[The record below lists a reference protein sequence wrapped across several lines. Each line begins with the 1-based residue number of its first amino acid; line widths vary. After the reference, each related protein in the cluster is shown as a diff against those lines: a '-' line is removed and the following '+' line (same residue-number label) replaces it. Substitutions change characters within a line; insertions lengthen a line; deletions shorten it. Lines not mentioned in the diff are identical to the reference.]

1 MKGDDV
7 RLGFLA
13 ANIGKISS
21 NKETIKGFFQRIK
34 RQKEMRRQTFFKA
47 MLALSIFFAS
57 FTAKAQLDTAWFQDT
72 HSSQYIYPPLA
83 DSNYRYEGD
92 VANSFFNMTLPSS
105 NVLLVNN
112 GDQGLGNIRR
122 FAQRYEVRDS
132 LKIMGVSLFV
142 VASPSLGHMDC
153 DTVTVGIWDETL
165 SNELYSKTFVSGGIT
180 PYANGLKFVEYLF
193 DDTIT
198 LYGDYHV
205 SISYD
210 DPCPFYYLGI
220 ETAFTFL
227 FLREYLTVGFGGTND
242 ETYCPPAG
250 CGTKYPLYVSFC
262 NGERMSEWIRAIDVN
277 NWRNESTSYQYYATY
292 IRSPLANCDTMVYA
306 PAAICPIRALEDTVS
321 QDTTS
326 NSVLSVELLEKAVRL
341 YPNPANE
348 VLNVAC
354 DYDISTV
361 AVFDAVNR
369 LVEERKVNS
378 KTLQLPLANY
388 AQGTYFITITTPKGK
403 LNKKFVVQ

>member
-1 MKGDDV
+1 
-7 RLGFLA
+7 
-13 ANIGKISS
+13 
-21 NKETIKGFFQRIK
+21 
-34 RQKEMRRQTFFKA
+34 MRRQTFFKA
-47 MLALSIFFAS
+47 MLALSIIFAS
-57 FTAKAQLDTAWFQDT
+57 FSAKAQLDTAWFQCDY
-72 HSSQYIYPPLA
+72 SSQYIYPPLL

-92 VANSFFNMTLPSS
+92 VANSYFNLSMPNSHTLMVDNS
-105 NVLLVNN
+105 
-112 GDQGLGNIRR
+112 DQGLGNIRR

-142 VASPSLGHMDC
+142 IESPSRNHMDC

-180 PYANGLKFVEYLF
+180 PYTNGFMFIEYLF

-205 SISYD
+205 SVSYN
-210 DPCPFYYLGI
+210 DPCPFYDLGL
-220 ETAFTFL
+220 ETAFTWL
-227 FLREYLTVGFGGTND
+227 FMKAYLTVGFGGTND

-250 CGTKYPLYVSFC
+250 CGTKYPLYVSYC
-262 NGERMSEWIRAIDVN
+262 NGERMSDWVRAVDIN
-277 NWRNESTSYQYYATY
+277 NWFAEWSSYPHHATY

-306 PAAICPIRALEDTVS
+306 PAGIFPIRALEDTVS
-321 QDTTS
+321 QDTVSQDTTS
-326 NSVLSVELLEKAVRL
+326 SSVLSVELLERAVRV

-354 DYDISTV
+354 DYDIESI
-361 AVFDAVNR
+361 AVFDVLNR

>member
-1 MKGDDV
+1 
-7 RLGFLA
+7 
-13 ANIGKISS
+13 
-21 NKETIKGFFQRIK
+21 
-34 RQKEMRRQTFFKA
+34 MRRQTFFKA
-47 MLALSIFFAS
+47 MLAVSIIFAS
-57 FTAKAQLDTAWFQDT
+57 FSAKAQLDTAWFQCDY
-72 HSSQYIYPPLA
+72 SSQYIYPPLL

-92 VANSFFNMTLPSS
+92 VANSYFNLSMPNSHTLMVDNS
-105 NVLLVNN
+105 
-112 GDQGLGNIRR
+112 DQGLGNIRR

-142 VASPSLGHMDC
+142 IESPSRNHMDC

-180 PYANGLKFVEYLF
+180 PYANGFRFVEYLF

-205 SISYD
+205 SVSYN
-210 DPCPFYYLGI
+210 DPCPFYDLGL
-220 ETAFTFL
+220 ETAFTWL
-227 FLREYLTVGFGGTND
+227 FMKAYLTVGFGGTND

-250 CGTKYPLYVSFC
+250 CGTKYPLYVSYC
-262 NGERMSEWIRAIDVN
+262 NGERMSDWVRAVDIN
-277 NWRNESTSYQYYATY
+277 NWFAEWSSYPHHATY

-306 PAAICPIRALEDTVS
+306 PAGIFPIRALEDTVS
-321 QDTTS
+321 QDTVSQDTTS
-326 NSVLSVELLEKAVRL
+326 SSVLSVELLERAVRV

-354 DYDISTV
+354 DYDIESIT
-361 AVFDAVNR
+361 VFDVLNR

-378 KTLQLPLANY
+378 KTLQISLANY
-388 AQGTYFITITTPKGK
+388 PQGTYFITITTPKGK